1 MDRSKNIL
9 DVGYD
14 GSVVIE
20 SEVDASTDIGG
31 FLVGKDCCYEFGE
44 VGMTGGLC
52 DDSEIAQSMVE
63 MMPSPT
69 VSNLTVVIGFEL
81 PKKLSKRFQSKATFK
96 RVTKTFAEVTESSE
110 NGSGMVRTLPL
121 LEAVIPTAVQP
132 QVVTIIAAKT
142 PIQRFNS
149 C

>member
-1 MDRSKNIL
+1 MDRSKSIL

-96 RVTKTFAEVTESSE
+96 RVTKTLAEVTESSE
-110 NGSGMVRTLPL
+110 NGSGNGSDAP
-121 LEAVIPTAVQP
+121 PTGGG
-132 QVVTIIAAKT
+132 
-142 PIQRFNS
+142 NS
-149 C
+149 GSGSTTGGDNNGGENTDPEG